1 MQSLRPVPNTSESPT
16 ATPTQHH
23 PPPRPCMAAGLST
36 PPPKSYGTGAD
47 SWCHPFG
54 TSTLGHPHVPCHPR
68 LCPPPATFRPPQGE
82 MSLSS
87 QPRRRRAQ
95 SWDREQRDGK
105 SHRTMSSRAGKGG
118 GGVRVSPP
126 PSSEPPESPTNL
138 SHSSGPTASG
148 LPAPSQTQAQGH
160 QGPSVSPLLGGGGNT
175 TQAYFPPPPVL
186 SGHPTAPPPSS
197 CPPNLSRPKGRAAG
211 DNPRFGDGGLA
222 TSGTRCPRVPPP
234 IRGSAK
240 LLVPPNPGG
249 GDGGHTGGGTG
260 HGGGGGVIPE
270 WTASPRCRWHD
281 RTRHHRR
288 ACPGPPG
295 TNPKLVGAFFLRL
308 VSLNGWS

>member
-1 MQSLRPVPNTSESPT
+1 MQSLRPVPNTSESPA

-68 LCPPPATFRPPQGE
+68 LCRPPPTFRPPQGE

-105 SHRTMSSRAGKGG
+105 SHRTMSPRAGKGG

-175 TQAYFPPPPVL
+175 TQAYFPPPPRCFQGTPL
-186 SGHPTAPPPSS
+186 PPPLHPAPQISADLKDAQ
-197 CPPNLSRPKGRAAG
+197 P
-211 DNPRFGDGGLA
+211 
-222 TSGTRCPRVPPP
+222 GTTHDLGTVALPRVGPAVP
-234 IRGSAK
+234 GSRH
-240 LLVPPNPGG
+240 PSGGPQSSWCHRIPGG
-249 GDGGHTGGGTG
+249 GRGDTQEEAPGMV
-260 HGGGGGVIPE
+260 GGV
-270 WTASPRCRWHD
+270 
-281 RTRHHRR
+281 
-288 ACPGPPG
+288 
-295 TNPKLVGAFFLRL
+295 V
-308 VSLNGWS
+308 